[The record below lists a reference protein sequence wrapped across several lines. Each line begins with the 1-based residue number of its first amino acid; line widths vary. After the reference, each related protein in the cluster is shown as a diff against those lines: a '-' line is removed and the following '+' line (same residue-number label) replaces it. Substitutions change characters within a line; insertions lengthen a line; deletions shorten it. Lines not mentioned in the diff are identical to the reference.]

1 MEPVRASERKGSRW
15 LRSDDE
21 TLISCHQGG
30 QSVSEIATAL
40 GRSDGAIRSRIGKLF
55 LEPNGLPIPRF
66 PSSKVELGTSV
77 VGRIV
82 KAHLQGIPVEDIAT
96 DVGLNIYVVAD
107 QLLEARVLEPAN
119 LDGIQYP
126 IERGADR
133 PSNRAWTRWT
143 PDEEGLLSEHW
154 DSGASLDQMIEKMQR
169 GRWAILHRLY
179 VLGKITDQSLD
190 ELLAHLRAIA
200 STGRQQDPK
209 RKTENVSGGETPSAH
224 VTPTAPSPVPLPL
237 PADPIG
243 SRKSNNEEPYRT
255 GEQSHLRNLA
265 QKYRW
270 W

>member
-1 MEPVRASERKGSRW
+1 MEPMSASERKGSRW

-21 TLISCHQGG
+21 TLISCHQSGN
-30 QSVSEIATAL
+30 SVSEIAARL

-66 PSSKVELGTSV
+66 PSSRVELGTSI

-82 KAHLQGIPVEDIAT
+82 KAHLQGIPVEDIAA
-96 DVGLNIYVVAD
+96 DVGLNVFVVAE

-119 LDGIQYP
+119 LDEIQYP
-126 IERGADR
+126 IERPTDR
-133 PSNRAWTRWT
+133 GNNRAWARWT
-143 PDEEGLLSEHW
+143 PEEEELLATHW
-154 DSGASLDQMIEKMQR
+154 DSGASLDQMMERMQR

-200 STGRQQDPK
+200 SKAKQEAPK
-209 RKTENVSGGETPSAH
+209 RKPEDENGGETPSAH
-224 VTPTAPSPVPLPL
+224 VSPTAPSPVPLPL
-237 PADPIG
+237 PADPIS
-243 SRKSNNEEPYRT
+243 SRKSKNEEPYRT

-265 QKYRW
+265 QKYKW